1 MSMRLRMGPVSI
13 SSRGRVGVKA
23 GPVSFYGGGA
33 RRRRSRSNGGG
44 GALAVLVAIVL
55 VVAVVITYW
64 YVVVPVLLVS
74 AAVAVGVSNANK
86 KRQAEQTA
94 ALEQEEAE
102 SQRRWLEAPPPQ
114 LLLPGRFTENW
125 FASHVPSLHPGQV
138 PDFLE
143 ELRER
148 GWTDE
153 RIQKRVM
160 PYLAVN
166 PFYVERS

>member
-1 MSMRLRMGPVSI
+1 MGPVSI
-13 SSRGRVGVKA
+13 SSRGRVGIKA

-33 RRRRSRSNGGG
+33 RRRRSRSDEGG
-44 GALAVLVAIVL
+44 GALAVLVA
-55 VVAVVITYW
+55 VAFAIAIVITYW
-64 YVVVPVLLVS
+64 YVAVPVLLVS
-74 AAVAVGVSNANK
+74 GALAVGVSNVNK
-86 KRQAEQTA
+86 RRRVERLA

-102 SQRRWLEAPPPQ
+102 SRRRWLEAPPPQ

-125 FASHVPSLHPGQV
+125 FASNVPSLHPGQV
-138 PDFLE
+138 AGFLE

-148 GWTDE
+148 GWADE

-160 PYLAVN
+160 PYLAMN

>member
-23 GPVSFYGGGA
+23 GPVSLYGGGT

-44 GALAVLVAIVL
+44 GVLAVFVAIIFVIAIVIAYWYVAVPVLFVSAALAVGVARVNKERHAERI
-55 VVAVVITYW
+55 
-64 YVVVPVLLVS
+64 
-74 AAVAVGVSNANK
+74 AAF
-86 KRQAEQTA
+86 
-94 ALEQEEAE
+94 EQEEAE

-125 FASHVPSLHPGQV
+125 FASNVPSLHPGQV

-160 PYLAVN
+160 PYLAMN
-166 PFYVERS
+166 PFYVQRS